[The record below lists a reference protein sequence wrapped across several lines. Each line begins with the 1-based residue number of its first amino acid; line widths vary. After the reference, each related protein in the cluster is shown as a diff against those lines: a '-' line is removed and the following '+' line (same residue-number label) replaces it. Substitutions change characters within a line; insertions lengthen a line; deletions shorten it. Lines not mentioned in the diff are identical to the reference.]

1 MKRGVDGTAFE
12 ILSSLIK
19 IGVDVNARKEHDQTF
34 LMQAT
39 LRGDLKLVTL
49 LIEHGAKVEL
59 QDRNGDTALQYAHHA
74 RHNADEII
82 CALLTAGE
90 SNL

>member
-19 IGVDVNARKEHDQTF
+19 IGADVNARKEHDQTL

-49 LIEHGAKVEL
+49 LIEHGAKVDL
-59 QDRNGDTALQYAHHA
+59 QDRNGDSPSLCSA
-74 RHNADEII
+74 
-82 CALLTAGE
+82 C
-90 SNL
+90 SS